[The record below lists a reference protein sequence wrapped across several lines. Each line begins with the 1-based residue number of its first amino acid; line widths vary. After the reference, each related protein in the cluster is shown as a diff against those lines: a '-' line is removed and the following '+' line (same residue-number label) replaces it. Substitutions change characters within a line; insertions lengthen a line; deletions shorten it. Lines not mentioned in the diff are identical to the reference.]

1 MELINRRSL
10 KDEFQLG
17 ENFPCAN
24 PDMAEWSPMPGFDQT
39 NGISLLTNDISWDE
53 NPIYDT
59 QK

>member
-1 MELINRRSL
+1 MNRLSL

-24 PDMAEWSPMPGFDQT
+24 PDEAEWSPMPGFDQT
-39 NGISLLTNDISWDE
+39 QGISLLTKDIAWDE
-53 NPIYDT
+53 NPVYDA